1 MSTTTQEDDIPI
13 IFSYEIDGS
22 GYGVPLEGEAIWEV
36 VKNPELGW
44 VHMPADHPQ
53 TRVWLEREVTYLDPI
68 ILDAIL
74 ADETRPRCVEYGEG
88 VMLILRGINLDANA
102 EPEEMV
108 AIRLYADP
116 ARIISLRQ
124 EELKAVQDIEK
135 QLQKGTG
142 PKAVGSFIA
151 ALCAALFARMEPVL
165 YELDQKMDEIEVKVL
180 EKPDSELRHE
190 ISHVRKQAILMHR
203 YISPQREALTQLIG
217 SQLPW
222 WQNDDKRSLQESLD
236 RITRYIEDLDAIRE
250 RAQVIKDELASVLA
264 DKLNRNMYH
273 ISIIASIFLPLSF
286 LTGLLGVNL
295 GGVPGSHDGTAFW
308 LFSGVL
314 IVVMG
319 IQAVLFKRLGW
330 F

>member
-1 MSTTTQEDDIPI
+1 MSATEEDIPI

-22 GYGVPLEGEAIWEV
+22 GYGLPLTGQAIWDA

-44 VHMPADHPQ
+44 VHMPADHPK
-53 TRVWLEREVTYLDPI
+53 TREWLEREITYLDPI
-68 ILDAIL
+68 ILNAIL
-74 ADETRPRCVEYGEG
+74 ADETRPRCVEYGDG
-88 VMLILRGINLDANA
+88 VMLILRGINLDDNA

-124 EELKAVQDIEK
+124 DELKAVQDIEK

-142 PKAVGSFIA
+142 PKTVGGFIA

-165 YELDQKMDEIEVKVL
+165 YELEQKIDEIEVEVL
-180 EKPDSELRHE
+180 EKPDAELRHE
-190 ISHVRKQAILMHR
+190 IAHVRKQAILMHR

-217 SQLPW
+217 NNLPW

-236 RITRYIEDLDAIRE
+236 RITRYIEELDAIRE
-250 RAQVIKDELASVLA
+250 RAQVIKDELASALA

-308 LFSGVL
+308 VFAAVL
-314 IVVMG
+314 ALVMAV
-319 IQAVLFKRLGW
+319 QAVLFKRMGW